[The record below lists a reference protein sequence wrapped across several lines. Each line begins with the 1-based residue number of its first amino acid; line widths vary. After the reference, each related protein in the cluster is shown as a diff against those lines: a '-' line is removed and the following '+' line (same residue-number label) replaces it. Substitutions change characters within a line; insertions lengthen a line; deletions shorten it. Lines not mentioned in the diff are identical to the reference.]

1 MAEAG
6 RAINTAFAPPPP
18 LWKHFT
24 PENLQKLQR
33 IKKEASKGEDGKPQK
48 KDWSAKELRSLTLPP
63 ELRFLVPPE
72 IPSEQYSVFGEVQS
86 VRRNLLSFSFF
97 FNCRPNNYYL
107 AFDRSPPARRPGH
120 HPVISVFPQTWRR
133 WRARIT
139 A

>member
-86 VRRNLLSFSFF
+86 VRRNLFSFF
-97 FNCRPNNYYL
+97 IVDL
-107 AFDRSPPARRPGH
+107 T
-120 HPVISVFPQTWRR
+120 I
-133 WRARIT
+133 II
-139 A
+139 